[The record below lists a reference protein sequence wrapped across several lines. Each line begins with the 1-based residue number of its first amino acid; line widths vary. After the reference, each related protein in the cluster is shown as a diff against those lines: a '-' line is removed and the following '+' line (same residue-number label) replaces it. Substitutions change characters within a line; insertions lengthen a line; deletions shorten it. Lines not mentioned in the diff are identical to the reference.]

1 VGEGGQLTTVLAV
14 AFLAAALL
22 SGLVRRYALAA
33 GILDRPTARS
43 SHAGEVPR
51 GGGLGVMAAI
61 FLALGS
67 AAALGHVPSVR
78 LTLPLGGVLLVSA
91 VGWLD
96 DRDGLSVRARL
107 AVHVAAGL
115 SLLPLVLAPTSMP
128 EWLGVGA
135 GAWWLFWAV
144 SSINV
149 VNFMDGIDG
158 LITSQAVIFGLHLM
172 LLGGP
177 SESSGLVGLVMA
189 GACIGFLLWNWA
201 PAKIFLGDVG
211 SGALGF
217 MMVLG
222 GAFTMRE
229 GNTGFAAAFLPLY
242 ALFLDATATLAL
254 RVLRG
259 EDVSQ
264 PHRSHLYQVLANGG
278 WGHGRVSL
286 LYGATALVGVAVAG
300 WRDAPGWW
308 GMMVAYAAVVLA
320 LGLWLRRRSRAGG
333 VQEQSAP
340 DSTKT

>member
-1 VGEGGQLTTVLAV
+1 MALIPPNLPLSFIGASLNRAECVLTHSSGVLIAADWTGNGGVSVIAPDGRTGRVLAAEGQKPLRPNGIALDEDGSILV
-14 AFLAAALL
+14 AHL
-22 SGLVRRYALAA
+22 GETDG
-33 GILDRPTARS
+33 GIWR
-43 SHAGEVPR
+43 
-51 GGGLGVMAAI
+51 
-61 FLALGS
+61 
-67 AAALGHVPSVR
+67 
-78 LTLPLGGVLLVSA
+78 
-91 VGWLD
+91 
-96 DRDGLSVRARL
+96 
-107 AVHVAAGL
+107 
-115 SLLPLVLAPTSMP
+115 
-128 EWLGVGA
+128 
-135 GAWWLFWAV
+135 
-144 SSINV
+144 
-149 VNFMDGIDG
+149 
-158 LITSQAVIFGLHLM
+158 
-172 LLGGP
+172 
-177 SESSGLVGLVMA
+177 
-189 GACIGFLLWNWA
+189 
-201 PAKIFLGDVG
+201 
-211 SGALGF
+211 F

-300 WRDAPGWW
+300 RRDAPGWW